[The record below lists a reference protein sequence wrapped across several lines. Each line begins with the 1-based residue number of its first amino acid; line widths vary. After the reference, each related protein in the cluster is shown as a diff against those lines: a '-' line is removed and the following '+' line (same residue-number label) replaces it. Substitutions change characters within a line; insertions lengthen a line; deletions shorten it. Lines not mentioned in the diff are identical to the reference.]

1 MGVDDAI
8 VKFIA
13 ILTTTIMAVSVGLLA
28 VVGSFVGLS
37 LLYLWLPEATT
48 TIVIVVVAYGV
59 GTNLDN
65 LVPKNVDQNW
75 MKIFKFTLWTFAIVT
90 SIIMLFEVVHQIIN
104 ALFWLFGLLLS
115 SLNRFVSSFIWS
127 IPFIVLVFVIGVG
140 LPKN

>member
-13 ILTTTIMAVSVGLLA
+13 ILTATIMAVSAVLLA

-48 TIVIVVVAYGV
+48 SIVIAVVAYGV
-59 GTNLDN
+59 GTNPDN
-65 LVPKNVDQNW
+65 LAPKNVEQNW
-75 MKIFKFTLWTFAIVT
+75 MKIFKFTLWTFAIVS
-90 SIIMLFEVVHQIIN
+90 SIILLFEVVQLLAN
-104 ALFWLFGLLLS
+104 ALLWLFGLLLS
-115 SLNRFVSSFIWS
+115 SFTSFVSSFIWS
-127 IPFIVLVFVIGVG
+127 IPLIVLVFVIGVG

>member
-8 VKFIA
+8 VKFTA
-13 ILTTTIMAVSVGLLA
+13 ILTTTIMAVSAVLLV

-48 TIVIVVVAYGV
+48 SIVIAVVAYGV

-65 LVPKNVDQNW
+65 LAPKNVEQNW
-75 MKIFKFTLWTFAIVT
+75 MKISKFILWTFTIVT
-90 SIIMLFEVVHQIIN
+90 SIILLFEVVQLLAN

-115 SLNRFVSSFIWS
+115 SLNRLVSSFIWT
-127 IPFIVLVFVIGVG
+127 IPLIVLVFVIGYG